1 MATRGI
7 YGLSGSGIDVESL
20 VKVGMMSRQKRYD
33 RMYQKEV
40 EATWKKEAYAKVY
53 DKVQAFRNNTV
64 SNFRLSSATKP
75 MNATSTN
82 AGAVTATAT
91 ANAGVMPHSV
101 TVTSVASNAYLMTAP
116 GAITR
121 ANTGAPNSIK
131 LKDVAFSGGT
141 MPGGMTAT
149 DTALSF
155 KISDGT
161 GTKTIT
167 FTADEVFNK
176 NLTLNDLAARI
187 NNARYQSGGQSKPL
201 NIRANYDSVSD
212 GFSLFNSKTG
222 DTNKIE
228 LSVDTAGLSPAAST
242 ASEGVINKLRLG
254 QVSGGSVGP
263 AMTYTLLGT
272 PMSVQGTNANVTID
286 GRNYNNLQ
294 ENNLTVNDVIYT
306 FKQTTGGTP
315 AQINITQDQDKLVD
329 NVKKFV
335 EEYNALLDEL
345 VKLYGENKYKDYG
358 VLTKSQEE
366 GMSKEKVEK
375 WNEKAKSG
383 LLFRD
388 SYVRSL
394 IGDLRDAV
402 INRVGSA
409 PGHYK
414 TLSSIGI
421 TSADQTGHLKLDE
434 AKLKAAIAAEPDAV
448 KNLLSHDDADNDYSN
463 NGVASRLA
471 NSLSSRLQ
479 TLEKLGGGSDDP
491 RDMSTLGKLIQ
502 NYQKQMSDFKK
513 MMDIFEQN
521 LYKKYDAMEVAIS
534 RLSTQYN
541 FFVAK

>member
-1 MATRGI
+1 M
-7 YGLSGSGIDVESL
+7 
-20 VKVGMMSRQKRYD
+20 
-33 RMYQKEV
+33 
-40 EATWKKEAYAKVY
+40 
-53 DKVQAFRNNTV
+53 
-64 SNFRLSSATKP
+64 
-75 MNATSTN
+75 
-82 AGAVTATAT
+82 
-91 ANAGVMPHSV
+91 
-101 TVTSVASNAYLMTAP
+101 
-116 GAITR
+116 
-121 ANTGAPNSIK
+121 
-131 LKDVAFSGGT
+131 
-141 MPGGMTAT
+141 
-149 DTALSF
+149 
-155 KISDGT
+155 
-161 GTKTIT
+161 
-167 FTADEVFNK
+167 
-176 NLTLNDLAARI
+176 
-187 NNARYQSGGQSKPL
+187 
-201 NIRANYDSVSD
+201 
-212 GFSLFNSKTG
+212 
-222 DTNKIE
+222 
-228 LSVDTAGLSPAAST
+228 
-242 ASEGVINKLRLG
+242 
-254 QVSGGSVGP
+254 
-263 AMTYTLLGT
+263 
-272 PMSVQGTNANVTID
+272 
-286 GRNYNNLQ
+286 
-294 ENNLTVNDVIYT
+294 
-306 FKQTTGGTP
+306 
-315 AQINITQDQDKLVD
+315 
-329 NVKKFV
+329 
-335 EEYNALLDEL
+335 
-345 VKLYGENKYKDYG
+345 KLYGENKYKDYG

-409 PGHYK
+409 PRHYK

>member
-1 MATRGI
+1 
-7 YGLSGSGIDVESL
+7 
-20 VKVGMMSRQKRYD
+20 
-33 RMYQKEV
+33 
-40 EATWKKEAYAKVY
+40 
-53 DKVQAFRNNTV
+53 
-64 SNFRLSSATKP
+64 
-75 MNATSTN
+75 
-82 AGAVTATAT
+82 
-91 ANAGVMPHSV
+91 
-101 TVTSVASNAYLMTAP
+101 MTAP
-116 GAITR
+116 GAIGR

-187 NNARYQSGGQSKPL
+187 NNARYQSGGQNKPL

-228 LSVDTAGLSPAAST
+228 LSVDTAGLSPAASS

-254 QVSGGSVGP
+254 QVSGGSVGTP
-263 AMTYTLLGT
+263 MTYSVFGT

-306 FKQTTGGTP
+306 FKQTTGTP

-375 WNEKAKSG
+375 LIKALKS
-383 LLFRD
+383 
-388 SYVRSL
+388 Y
-394 IGDLRDAV
+394 
-402 INRVGSA
+402 
-409 PGHYK
+409 
-414 TLSSIGI
+414 
-421 TSADQTGHLKLDE
+421 KLDDCISYE
-434 AKLKAAIAAEPDAV
+434 ETINKDAICE
-448 KNLLSHDDADNDYSN
+448 LDDA
-463 NGVASRLA
+463 
-471 NSLSSRLQ
+471 SLV
-479 TLEKLGGGSDDP
+479 KLGLKRTVKDNF
-491 RDMSTLGKLIQ
+491 RIETKI
-502 NYQKQMSDFKK
+502 
-513 MMDIFEQN
+513 EN
-521 LYKKYDAMEVAIS
+521 LQSANV
-534 RLSTQYN
+534 
-541 FFVAK
+541 